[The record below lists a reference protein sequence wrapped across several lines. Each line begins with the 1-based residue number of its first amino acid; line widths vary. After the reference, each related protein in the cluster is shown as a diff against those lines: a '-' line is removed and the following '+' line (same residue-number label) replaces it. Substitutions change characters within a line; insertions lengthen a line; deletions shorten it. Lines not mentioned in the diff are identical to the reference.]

1 MVKEPLL
8 NYWYQALASP
18 LGIEV
23 VCSNTEAIRA
33 RLYEARREAKDTDLD
48 QISISLSPFD
58 PTRLWL
64 RKWKTN
70 GEGNDRR

>member
-8 NYWYQALASP
+8 NYWYQALATP

-23 VCSNTEAIRA
+23 VCSDAEGIRKK
-33 RLYEARREAKDTDLD
+33 LYDARREAKDTDLD

-70 GEGNDRR
+70 GGSDEKT